1 MWKRG
6 IFFAI
11 AACGSLLIAS
21 CSSESRNDDQS
32 GPGWVRQPARTV
44 DGGYI
49 VYVGNAEDRNPD
61 HARFK
66 AEAVA
71 LEDLANEC
79 SFPPKGARVEDR
91 FERQLG
97 NLHQAYVKV
106 AVDYQTCEEAKQT
119 VDPAAVRNLANV
131 AMTNEIKRYQDDVE
145 DEDEEDASNDQN
157 LSPQTKAVLA
167 SQYAPP
173 PASITNETEF
183 FVVRQQVFYAKQDVI
198 LAPPEAYPPGA
209 PQTTTYVHNVTASTQ
224 QVGTF
229 AAANPAL
236 KSTPQTW
243 NSVRSNVA
251 RAANR
256 PMGGRSQSFHGNGG
270 NHHPNGGG
278 QKRKKHWRNH

>member
-1 MWKRG
+1 MGKRG
-6 IFFAI
+6 I
-11 AACGSLLIAS
+11 SLLVAAFGLLVIAS
-21 CSSESRNDDQS
+21 CSSESIDQS

-44 DGGYI
+44 DAGYI

-66 AEAVA
+66 AEALA

-91 FERQLG
+91 FERQIG

-119 VDPAAVRNLANV
+119 IDPAAVRNLANV

-145 DEDEEDASNDQN
+145 DEDEQEASDDQN

-173 PASITNETEF
+173 PAGVTNETEF

-198 LAPPEAYPPGA
+198 LAPPEAYPPSA
-209 PQTTTYVHNVTASTQ
+209 PQTSNYIHNVTASTQ
-224 QVGTF
+224 QVNTF

-236 KSTPQTW
+236 KSSPQTW
-243 NSVRSNVA
+243 NGVRSNVA

-270 NHHPNGGG
+270 QHGQGHGGG
-278 QKRKKHWRNH
+278 QKRKKRWRN